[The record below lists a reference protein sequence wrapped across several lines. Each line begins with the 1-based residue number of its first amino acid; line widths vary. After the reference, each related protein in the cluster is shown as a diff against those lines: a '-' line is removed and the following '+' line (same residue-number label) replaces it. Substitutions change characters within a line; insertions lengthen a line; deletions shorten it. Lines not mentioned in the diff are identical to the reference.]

1 MKYFLARLYQKIL
14 YIFTCLIK
22 FREPIILNNTD
33 ELVNVLKKKSVQ
45 NILLLSVPQIQRKQ
59 IG

>member
-33 ELVNVLKKKSVQ
+33 ELVNVFKIFYYYLEKEFVNKNS
-45 NILLLSVPQIQRKQ
+45 ILT
-59 IG
+59 

>member
-33 ELVNVLKKKSVQ
+33 ELVNVLKKKNVQ
-45 NILLLSVPQIQRKQ
+45 NILLL
-59 IG
+59 